1 MSILAFV
8 LILCFVFQA
17 LYQYLN
23 LISASTVKDILRES
37 LTMYVHIMALASY
50 SQTDVPT
57 FESIV
62 TKRS

>member
-37 LTMYVHIMALASY
+37 LTLYVHIMY
-50 SQTDVPT
+50 TDGL
-57 FESIV
+57 
-62 TKRS
+62 TKLEGICVE